1 MQQDITVQDPCFKK
15 FLKGLRYIVPQTYR
29 YLICL
34 NMIFRS
40 SRPEVFSKKGVRRN
54 FAKFTGKHLRQSPE
68 TRPATLLKKR
78 LWRRCFPVNFAKFLR
93 TPLQNTSWRLL
104 QLIDSLF
111 QSFRYKQVFNFFCE
125 LVKFLNMCTLQEP
138 SNSQFMFHCSL
149 TSHILILVVCCK
161 NPRRVARTP
170 L

>member
-1 MQQDITVQDPCFKK
+1 MC
-15 FLKGLRYIVPQTYR
+15 PQTCR
-29 YLICL
+29 YLICS
-34 NMIFRS
+34 NMIFKS
-40 SRPEVFSKKGVRRN
+40 SRRELFSKKGVHRN
-54 FAKFTGKHLRQSPE
+54 FAKFTWKHLRQSPE

-93 TPLQNTSWRLL
+93 TPALQNTSWRLL
-104 QLIDSLF
+104 QLIGSLF

-138 SNSQFMFHCSL
+138 SQFMFHCSL

>member
-1 MQQDITVQDPCFKK
+1 MKHRR
-15 FLKGLRYIVPQTYR
+15 L
-29 YLICL
+29 
-34 NMIFRS
+34 
-40 SRPEVFSKKGVRRN
+40 VFSEVDAQRCYVKKM
-54 FAKFTGKHLRQSPE
+54 FLRISKNPHENTCARVSFLIKLQ
-68 TRPATLLKKR
+68 AAACNIIKKR